1 MTGGVKYGDIALGVE
16 CALPAF
22 TRPARR
28 LDRARRYF
36 TWLMA
41 ALRRWA

>member
-1 MTGGVKYGDIALGVE
+1 MSGGVKYGDIALGVE
-16 CALPAF
+16 SALPSF
-22 TRPARR
+22 TRPASR
-28 LDRARRYF
+28 LDRARHYF